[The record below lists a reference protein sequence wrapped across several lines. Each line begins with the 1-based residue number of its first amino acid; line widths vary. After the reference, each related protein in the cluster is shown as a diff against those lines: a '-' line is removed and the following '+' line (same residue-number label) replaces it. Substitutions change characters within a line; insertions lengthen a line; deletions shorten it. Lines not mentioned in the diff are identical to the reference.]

1 MVDTTRKT
9 ILIVDDI
16 PANIEILSNILISD
30 YEIAVAK
37 SGAKA
42 IKIAQVFPLP
52 DLILLDVIM
61 PDLDGFETCRLLKSS
76 PVSQEI
82 PVIFVSSQ
90 TEVVDEA
97 CGFEVGGV
105 DYIAKP
111 VSPTIVR
118 ARVKTHLALSSFTRE
133 LTRQNLHLQE
143 NISLLER
150 IEQIARHDLKSP
162 LTVFMGASDFMG
174 HDKNLNSDQLEFLR
188 VLDQSALKMLDMID
202 HSLDLSKMERGQ
214 YKVNPVSID
223 VANLVRFIVK
233 ELESIARVRSVRFAV
248 ILNNQ
253 TLQDSDSCM
262 IKSESSLLT
271 TIVSNLVKNAIEAS
285 PDGEIVVISLIGKNP
300 FLIEVYNRGEI
311 PAEIKHHFM
320 ERYVTCGKEKGT
332 GLGGYSARLAA
343 QTLGGEIRF
352 VSSQETGTVI
362 TVSIPHQAES
372 EA

>member
-1 MVDTTRKT
+1 MGDTARKT
-9 ILIVDDI
+9 ILIVDDMA
-16 PANIEILSNILISD
+16 ANLEILSKILIDD
-30 YEIAVAK
+30 YSITAAK
-37 SGAKA
+37 SGTKA
-42 IKIAQVFPLP
+42 LKIAQTFPLP

-61 PDLDGFETCRLLKSS
+61 PDLNGFETCSLLKSS
-76 PVSQEI
+76 PVSQGI

-97 CGFEVGGV
+97 CGFAVGGV
-105 DYIAKP
+105 DYITKP

-118 ARVKTHLALSSFTRE
+118 ARVKTHLTLSTITRE

-202 HSLDLSKMERGQ
+202 HSLDLAKMERGQ
-214 YKVNPVSID
+214 YKVNPVSIN
-223 VANLVRFIVK
+223 VANLVRLIIR
-233 ELESIARVRSVRFAV
+233 ELESLARVKSVKLDV

-253 TLQDSDSCM
+253 SLQESDSCL
-262 IKSESSLLT
+262 IKSEAALLT
-271 TIVSNLVKNAIEAS
+271 TIVSNLVKNAVEAS
-285 PDGEIVVISLIGKNP
+285 PDGEKVAIFLVNQNP
-300 FLIEVYNRGEI
+300 FLIEISNRGEI

-332 GLGGYSARLAA
+332 GLGVYSAKLAA
-343 QTLGGEIRF
+343 EAMGGEIRF

-362 TVSIPHQAES
+362 TVLIPHQE
-372 EA
+372 